1 MVRNSMIPTPDK
13 QKIVQKI
20 QKYRSL
26 DWPDDTLLE
35 SIMEDLGILE
45 NVEFEFCLKNRIK
58 REREAA
64 IKMLEK
70 HLDDL
75 TSGDST
81 RWADAKDTLMQI
93 YYVVEQIDEE
103 ATL

>member
-1 MVRNSMIPTPDK
+1 MIPTPDK
-13 QKIVQKI
+13 EKIIQKI

-26 DWPDDTLLE
+26 DWPDDDLIQE
-35 SIMEDLGILE
+35 VMSDLGILD
-45 NVEFEFCLKNRIK
+45 NVDLEFCLKNRIK

-70 HLDDL
+70 YLDDL
-75 TSGDST
+75 TSGDSV
-81 RWADAKDTLMQI
+81 RWAEAKDTLMQM

>member
-1 MVRNSMIPTPDK
+1 MTPIPDK
-13 QKIVQKI
+13 KEIIKKI
-20 QKYRSL
+20 QKYRAL
-26 DWPDDTLLE
+26 DWPDDELIENILSE
-35 SIMEDLGILE
+35 LGILD
-45 NVEFEFCLKNRIK
+45 NVELEFCLKNRIK

-70 HLDDL
+70 YLDDL

-81 RWADAKDTLMQI
+81 KWADAKDTLMQI

>member
-1 MVRNSMIPTPDK
+1 MIPTPDK
-13 QKIVQKI
+13 LLIKQNI

-26 DWPDDTLLE
+26 DWPDDDLIE
-35 SIMEDLGILE
+35 KVMMDLGIHD

-70 HLDDL
+70 YLDDL
-75 TSGDST
+75 TSGDAT
-81 RWADAKDTLMQI
+81 LWTEAKDTLKQI
-93 YYVVEQIDEE
+93 YYKIAEIDEE
-103 ATL
+103 AML